1 MKKKVNT
8 WETIYSKNKNYRTL
22 YPYDEVVTF
31 IYQNIEKKRNIKIL
45 ELGCGTGNN
54 VIFFSEIGFDV
65 YGIDMSKTA
74 IDYCKKRLKEK
85 NLKADIKVKNIEK
98 YKFKKNFFDF
108 IIDRS
113 SLTCLNPKQLEL
125 IVKKVHTSLKKG
137 GMFFFTPHSD
147 ESTRYDGRVSDEG
160 TYVPKYL
167 PFGEIDRRNLSFS
180 FLNKKDIYQ
189 LFKKKYWSI
198 KNLYIKKNLD
208 LKSKFCHAYFQVE
221 VTKNE

>member
-31 IYQNIEKKRNIKIL
+31 IYQNKEKKRNIKIL

-85 NLKADIKVKNIEK
+85 NLKADIKVKNIEQ
-98 YKFKKNFFDF
+98 
-108 IIDRS
+108 I
-113 SLTCLNPKQLEL
+113 
-125 IVKKVHTSLKKG
+125 
-137 GMFFFTPHSD
+137 
-147 ESTRYDGRVSDEG
+147 
-160 TYVPKYL
+160 
-167 PFGEIDRRNLSFS
+167 
-180 FLNKKDIYQ
+180 
-189 LFKKKYWSI
+189 
-198 KNLYIKKNLD
+198 
-208 LKSKFCHAYFQVE
+208 
-221 VTKNE
+221 